1 MCMRRSRK
9 DCTQLMNMPLSHYTT
24 ISVNNNCERYTQCYN
39 IVETDVEESDH
50 SEKEEGVESDNDYD
64 PKPIS
69 YLKKKAGGGRKLR
82 RKLKLLLR
90 FHNTNVKD
98 DTQKRVFGGNIRK

>member
-1 MCMRRSRK
+1 MIKKQKLKILMCMRRSRK

-69 YLKKKAGGGRKLR
+69 YLKKKSWR
-82 RKLKLLLR
+82 RQETTKKVETSLKISQ
-90 FHNTNVKD
+90 H
-98 DTQKRVFGGNIRK
+98 